1 MDVFINLDYFHEVR
15 KMKYL
20 RILITSVFLLITLM
34 PVASAQDG
42 SDPNPT
48 VKPTGVYF
56 EVEISSPGKSS
67 VLWKNWRNNGMY
79 YGEAVIGGSKSMII
93 IRDGYSISLSPDIKV
108 AKKSQLEMIVSK
120 NPLAS
125 KYGSLADIP
134 QIDPLSYISTAKLL
148 NARLQGPTMIENN
161 IRAELYTL
169 KITEKT
175 NFPWNDFMIWV
186 DPKSKLPIKLKYSEG
201 SEQRTLSFKNIEQSK
216 KIEASRFEI
225 PEGYK
230 VIIFEWD

>member
-1 MDVFINLDYFHEVR
+1 
-15 KMKYL
+15 MKYL
-20 RILITSVFLLITLM
+20 RILITPVFLLITLL
-34 PVASAQDG
+34 PIVSAQDS
-42 SDPNPT
+42 SDPGT
-48 VKPTGVYF
+48 TIKPTGTYF

-67 VLWKNWRNNGMY
+67 VLWKNWRDNGMY
-79 YGEAVIGGSKSMII
+79 YGEAEIGGSKSMII

-108 AKKSQLEMIVSK
+108 AKKSRLEMNTSK

-134 QIDPLSYISTAKLL
+134 QIDPGTYISTARML
-148 NARLQGPTMIENN
+148 NAQLQGPTMIENN
-161 IRAELYTL
+161 TKAELYTL

-186 DPKSKLPIKLKYSEG
+186 DPATKLPIKLKYSEG
-201 SEQRTLSFKNIEQSK
+201 TDNRTLTFKNIEQSK
-216 KIEASRFEI
+216 KIDQSRFEI